1 MITSNSVDPSSPT
14 TGGQP
19 VHRLWDFTYPC
30 TKARAP
36 AGAGYTKDLIH
47 QGDFVPKDPFQY
59 AGYLADLQP
68 LKAPPQTRCG
78 CPTPGGL
85 RVPAATL
92 VALKG
97 FDFSARYFL
106 VLKPAQK
113 GEKQR
118 DGAKPNL
125 YFWAG
130 GRRRLLALTS
140 HSLGGAA
147 GPLPAA
153 RSAHTTTAAA
163 DGGADKVREPTAAP
177 GGFRGR
183 DATRSAPRSPALPAQ
198 HHCAMQGG
206 AALNCQTKRQT
217 PAVPCTDS
225 PAEPPP
231 EPPARC

>member
-140 HSLGGAA
+140 HSLRGAA

-163 DGGADKVREPTAAP
+163 DRGADKVREPTAAP
-177 GGFRGR
+177 GGG
-183 DATRSAPRSPALPAQ
+183 SGPRCDTARHLTALPYP
-198 HHCAMQGG
+198 HS
-206 AALNCQTKRQT
+206 TT
-217 PAVPCTDS
+217 
-225 PAEPPP
+225 
-231 EPPARC
+231 ARCRRGQR